1 MAKMKIWFDEE
12 GDYLEIRSEEAKGYM
27 RDLGNDI
34 WERVDEQGKVICIGI
49 LGFKKRIQ
57 GSKGD
62 IQMSLAVSFS

>member
-34 WERVDEQGKVICIGI
+34 WERVDEQGKVIGSGI
-49 LGFKKRIQ
+49 LGFKKRSQ
-57 GSKGD
+57 GNNGE
-62 IQMSLAVSFS
+62 IRMPLTMSFS